1 MVPGSAYSV
10 SSVLMSHKSKVLVF
24 IYFLSSYMYQRLLLS
39 VPVRS
44 WGYAGVPPIVA
55 PLKCLV
61 GQESS
66 DQE

>member
-1 MVPGSAYSV
+1 
-10 SSVLMSHKSKVLVF
+10 MSHKSKVLVF